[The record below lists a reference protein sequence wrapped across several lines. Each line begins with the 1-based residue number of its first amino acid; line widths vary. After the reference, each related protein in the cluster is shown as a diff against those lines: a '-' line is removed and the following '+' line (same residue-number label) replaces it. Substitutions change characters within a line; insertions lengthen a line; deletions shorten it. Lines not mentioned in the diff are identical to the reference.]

1 MCTKKQCQESYDE
14 SQELPEEFHDLI
26 QPRLRMAPRGLG
38 SARHKRFMESLYQ
51 EYIDSMGKLT
61 RERVQPLF
69 VILDEG
75 DKLWGNETDTT
86 KNDVL

>member
-1 MCTKKQCQESYDE
+1 MSNTVLNEH
-14 SQELPEEFHDLI
+14 QELPEEFYDLI
-26 QPRLRMAPRGLG
+26 QPRLRMNQRGLG
-38 SARHKRFMESLYQ
+38 SMKHKRLMESLYQ

-75 DKLWGNETDTT
+75 DKLWGNEMDTI

>member
-1 MCTKKQCQESYDE
+1 MTNEH
-14 SQELPEEFHDLI
+14 QELPEEFYDLI
-26 QPRLRMAPRGLG
+26 QPRLRKTPRGLG

-75 DKLWGNETDTT
+75 DKQWENETDTT

>member
-1 MCTKKQCQESYDE
+1 MIDEFEESSEAVD
-14 SQELPEEFHDLI
+14 FRLI
-26 QPRLRMAPRGLG
+26 SDSIGLH
-38 SARHKRFMESLYQ
+38 AKRHRAVIESLYK

-69 VILDEG
+69 VILDEE
-75 DKLWGNETDTT
+75 DKQWENETDTI

>member
-1 MCTKKQCQESYDE
+1 MSNTVLNEH
-14 SQELPEEFHDLI
+14 QELPEEFYDLI
-26 QPRLRMAPRGLG
+26 QPRLRMIPRGLG
-38 SARHKRFMESLYQ
+38 SAKHKRLMESIYQ

-75 DKLWGNETDTT
+75 DKLWGNETDTI

>member
-1 MCTKKQCQESYDE
+1 MTKVTIIDE
-14 SQELPEEFHDLI
+14 CQELPEEFYDLI
-26 QPRLRMAPRGLG
+26 QPRLYTIPRGLG
-38 SARHKRFMESLYQ
+38 SARRKRLMESLYQ

-75 DKLWGNETDTT
+75 DKLWGKETDTI
-86 KNDVL
+86 KNDAL

>member
-1 MCTKKQCQESYDE
+1 MDE
-14 SQELPEEFHDLI
+14 SQELPEDFYDLI
-26 QPRLRMAPRGLG
+26 QPRLRTIPRGLG
-38 SARHKRFMESLYQ
+38 AKRHRAVIESLYQ

-61 RERVQPLF
+61 KERVQPLF

-75 DKLWGNETDTT
+75 DKQWENETDTT

>member
-1 MCTKKQCQESYDE
+1 MSRTLVDEHQEP
-14 SQELPEEFHDLI
+14 PEEFYDLI
-26 QPRLRMAPRGLG
+26 QPRLRMIPRGLA
-38 SARHKRFMESLYQ
+38 SAKHNRLIVSLYQ

-75 DKLWGNETDTT
+75 DKLWGNETDTI

>member
-1 MCTKKQCQESYDE
+1 M
-14 SQELPEEFHDLI
+14 I
-26 QPRLRMAPRGLG
+26 PRGLG

-69 VILDEG
+69 VILDDG
-75 DKLWGNETDTT
+75 DKLWDKETGTT
-86 KNDVL
+86 KNDVQ

>member
-1 MCTKKQCQESYDE
+1 MIDE
-14 SQELPEEFHDLI
+14 HQELPEEFYEVMR
-26 QPRLRMAPRGLG
+26 PRLRILPRGLA
-38 SARHKRFMESLYQ
+38 SIKHNRLMESLYQ

-75 DKLWGNETDTT
+75 DKLWGNETDAI
-86 KNDVL
+86 KNDAL

>member
-1 MCTKKQCQESYDE
+1 MSRTLVDE
-14 SQELPEEFHDLI
+14 HQELPDEFYDLI
-26 QPRLRMAPRGLG
+26 QPRLRMIQRGLG
-38 SARHKRFMESLYQ
+38 SARHKRLMESLYQ

-69 VILDEG
+69 VIFDEG
-75 DKLWGNETDTT
+75 DKPCGNKTDTI

>member
-1 MCTKKQCQESYDE
+1 MNKATLDDECQEP
-14 SQELPEEFHDLI
+14 PEEFYDII
-26 QPRLRMAPRGLG
+26 QPRLRTVQRGLG
-38 SARHKRFMESLYQ
+38 SARHKRLMESLYQ

-69 VILDEG
+69 VIFDEG
-75 DKLWGNETDTT
+75 DKPWVNETDTI

>member
-1 MCTKKQCQESYDE
+1 MTKVTTIDE
-14 SQELPEEFHDLI
+14 SQEVSDEFYDLI
-26 QPRLRMAPRGLG
+26 QPRLRMTPRGLG
-38 SARHKRFMESLYQ
+38 SKRHREFMESLYQ

>member
-1 MCTKKQCQESYDE
+1 MCTKKQCQEFADE
-14 SQELPEEFHDLI
+14 FQEPPVEFYDLI
-26 QPRLRMAPRGLG
+26 QPRLRMIPRGLG
-38 SARHKRFMESLYQ
+38 STRHKRFMESLYQ